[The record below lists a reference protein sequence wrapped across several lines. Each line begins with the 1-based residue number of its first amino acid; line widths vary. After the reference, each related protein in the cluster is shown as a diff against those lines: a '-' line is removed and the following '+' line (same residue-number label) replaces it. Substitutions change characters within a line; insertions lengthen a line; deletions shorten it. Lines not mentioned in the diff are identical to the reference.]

1 MIRFFNFPKIRS
13 VLLSGNFFIQSVRL
27 NSTPTVF
34 PTSSEYLPSLPKSL
48 IERAE
53 SIKKEHKELGE
64 KLSNDYIPDLQV
76 KYDNYSNILGLYE
89 KLNTYKLEYDEL
101 VNITDDP
108 DLYKE
113 AQEELLTI
121 VPAIEKLV
129 SQLRVK
135 LKPPV
140 KYAEK
145 GCMIE
150 LRPGV
155 GGNEASLFTG
165 DLLNMYMGF
174 AAEMNWKC
182 KVISEGRNAGGFI
195 NEAILCIDTFGSYD
209 IMRHES
215 GVHRVQRIPETETK
229 GRVHTSTAA
238 VVVLPKLS
246 EGNESSL
253 KEDERVFAPGEV
265 RIDTMRAS
273 GKGGQHVNTT
283 DSAVRLVH
291 IPTGMIVTQQDERS
305 QPLNKAKAF
314 AVLRSRLAQKEQEE
328 EMIRQKN
335 LRLDQV
341 SSTDRSDK
349 IKTYNF
355 KENRVTDHRV
365 NYSMH
370 DLQGVLS
377 GRKLGQLI
385 DVYRF
390 E

>member
-1 MIRFFNFPKIRS
+1 MRFITFPRIRS
-13 VLLSGNFFIQSVRL
+13 VLLSRNFTIQSVRF
-27 NSTPTVF
+27 NTTKTTIST
-34 PTSSEYLPSLPKSL
+34 SIESLPSLPASL
-48 IERAE
+48 VERAE
-53 SIKKEHKELGE
+53 SIRKEHKELSE

-76 KYDNYSNILGLYE
+76 KYDNYTNILGLYD
-89 KLNTYKLEYDEL
+89 KLNTYRLEYEEL

-108 DLYKE
+108 DLRKE
-113 AQEELLTI
+113 AQEELETI
-121 VPAIEKLV
+121 APEVEKLV
-129 SQLRVK
+129 SQLSVK
-135 LKPPV
+135 LRPPV

-174 AAEMNWKC
+174 ASEMNWKS
-182 KVISEGRNAGGFI
+182 KIISEGRNASGFL
-195 NEAILCIDTFGSYD
+195 NEAILCIDTLGSYD

-291 IPTGMIVTQQDERS
+291 IPTGMIVYQQDERS
-305 QPLNKAKAF
+305 QPMNKAKAF

-390 E
+390 K

>member
-1 MIRFFNFPKIRS
+1 MRFITFPRIRS
-13 VLLSGNFFIQSVRL
+13 VLLSRNFTIQSVRF
-27 NSTPTVF
+27 NTTQTTIST
-34 PTSSEYLPSLPKSL
+34 SIESLPSLPASL
-48 IERAE
+48 VERAE
-53 SIKKEHKELGE
+53 SIRKEHKELSE

-76 KYDNYSNILGLYE
+76 KYDNYTNILGLYD
-89 KLNTYKLEYDEL
+89 KLNTYRLEYQEL

-108 DLYKE
+108 DLRKE
-113 AQEELLTI
+113 AQEELETI
-121 VPAIEKLV
+121 APEVEKLV
-129 SQLRVK
+129 SQLSVK
-135 LKPPV
+135 LRPPV

-174 AAEMNWKC
+174 ASEMNWKS
-182 KVISEGRNAGGFI
+182 KIISEGRNASGFL
-195 NEAILCIDTFGSYD
+195 NEAILCIDTLGSYD

-291 IPTGMIVTQQDERS
+291 IPTGMIVYQQDERS
-305 QPLNKAKAF
+305 QPMNKAKAF

-390 E
+390 K

>member
-1 MIRFFNFPKIRS
+1 MIRIFHQARLRPN
-13 VLLSGNFFIQSVRL
+13 LLSGGFCIRPIRF
-27 NSTPTVF
+27 NSTPASF
-34 PTSSEYLPSLPKSL
+34 PTSVDDLPSLTKSL
-48 IERAE
+48 VERAE
-53 SIKKEHKELGE
+53 TIKKEHKELSE
-64 KLSNDYIPDLQV
+64 KLSNDYIPDLQI
-76 KYDNYSNILGLYE
+76 KYDNYTNILGLYD
-89 KLNTYKLEYDEL
+89 KLNRHRLEYEEL
-101 VNITDDP
+101 VSITDDP
-108 DLYKE
+108 DLYRE
-113 AQEELLTI
+113 AQEELQTI
-121 VPAIEKLV
+121 VPEIEKLV
-129 SQLRVK
+129 NELRVK
-135 LKPPV
+135 LEPPV

-145 GCMIE
+145 
-150 LRPGV
+150 GV
-155 GGNEASLFTG
+155 GGNEASLFTA
-165 DLLNMYMGF
+165 DLLNMYLNF
-174 AAEMNWKC
+174 ASEMKWKHRI
-182 KVISEGRNAGGFI
+182 ISEGSNAGGFL
-195 NEAILCIDTFGSYD
+195 NEAILCIDTLGSYD

-291 IPTGMIVTQQDERS
+291 IPTGLIVTQQDERS

-314 AVLRSRLAQKEQEE
+314 AVLRSRLAQMEQEQ
-328 EMIRQKN
+328 EMQRQKN

-355 KENRVTDHRV
+355 KENRVTDHRI
-365 NYSMH
+365 NYSLH
-370 DLQGVLS
+370 DLPGVLS
-377 GRKLGQLI
+377 GKKLGQLI
-385 DVYRF
+385 DVYRYK
-390 E
+390 